1 MSALDSALWARLS
14 PLLDECLD
22 LASADRAAWLDAL
35 HLREPDLAEALAPLL
50 ARHQALED
58 SDFLA
63 SPALEAPAGLRP
75 GQRFGAYTLEREL
88 GRGGMGQVWLA
99 RRDDGQYDGQV
110 AIKRL
115 ADGLLAG
122 SGAAARFAREGRI
135 LARLA
140 HPHIA
145 RLLDAG
151 LGGEPPQPYLVLE
164 YVDGV
169 PITQHCAAGAL
180 SVEQRVRLFLQVL
193 AAVTHAH
200 QRLILHRDL
209 KPGNILVERASGAV
223 KLLDFGIAKLLE
235 DPTEGQ
241 PAATE
246 LTRLAGRAFTL
257 RYAAPEQVQGLE
269 VTTATDVYALGLLLH
284 QLLCGQAPDAGPTAH
299 SALEAMRAVV
309 ERRLP
314 RPSDA
319 ARHSAEPVLAQ
330 QARSL
335 RGDLDT
341 IVAKALQPEPSAR
354 YEHAEALAEDLR
366 RWLAHLP
373 INARPEGRLYTWG
386 RFVRRHRL
394 GVAATAAVL
403 LSLSGGA
410 GMALWKAREAQAQR
424 AQAEGLIEF
433 MLGDLRRQL
442 DPFGRL
448 DVLDPVAERALAY
461 YAAQSLDGSD
471 ADSLGRRARALHLVG
486 ELAVKRGRLDE
497 AALRFQAAAESTA
510 EQLARDPARPQRL
523 FDHAQSE
530 YWVGYAAWQ
539 RQHWP
544 EAEAAFKRYLD
555 LAQRLLA
562 SAPGLASSHAEMAYA
577 HHNLG
582 VLAVGRGRA
591 AEARR
596 QLQDARAQWQAVGR
610 LDEGWRLDE
619 AGTLGWLAEAEEA
632 DGQPARALSLQQEK
646 QSLLDTLA
654 QRQPQRADLP
664 PLQAAS
670 EAAEARLQLDLGQIG
685 PARAASLRALDTY
698 QRLASHDPD
707 NLQWQ
712 EHLGFAQLQAA
723 ETALVA
729 GDASAARPALADAR
743 LVLQRL
749 LARDPEQPVWAL
761 NLRTRILTAELQAGR
776 GAARAVAAQ
785 ALAEHLERLDRQDA
799 APEDERLRHL
809 LALASLQLAA
819 EHDHRQHPAAAA
831 AATARARRWLSGQ
844 GGGPRLAMLQAWAL
858 WRQGDA
864 PQAAQALDGLGTGTL
879 RHPLY
884 AGLRAA
890 LATSPGGPAHPLPYP
905 WSAEEPP
912 R

>member
-22 LASADRAAWLDAL
+22 LPTADRAAWLEGL
-35 HLREPDLAEALAPLL
+35 GHREPDLAEALAPLL

-63 SPALEAPAGLRP
+63 SPALDGTASLRP

-99 RRDDGQYDGQV
+99 RRDDGQYEGQV

-151 LGGEPPQPYLVLE
+151 VGGDPPQPYLVLE

-169 PITQHCAAGAL
+169 PITQHCAAEAL
-180 SVEQRVRLFLQVL
+180 SVERRVRLFLQVL
-193 AAVTHAH
+193 AAVAHAH

-209 KPGNILVERASGAV
+209 KPGNILVERGSGAV
-223 KLLDFGIAKLLE
+223 KLLDFGIAKLLD
-235 DPTEGQ
+235 DPSEGQ

-246 LTRLAGRAFTL
+246 LTRVAGRAFTL
-257 RYAAPEQVQGLE
+257 RYAAPEQVQGQE

-284 QLLCGQAPDAGPTAH
+284 QLLCGQPPDAGPTAH
-299 SALEAMRAVV
+299 SALDAMRAAV

-314 RPSDA
+314 RPSEA
-319 ARHSAEPVLAQ
+319 ARHSPEPVLSQ

-341 IVAKALQPEPSAR
+341 IVAKALQPEPAAR

-373 INARPEGRLYTWG
+373 INARPEARLYTWG

-394 GVAATAAVL
+394 GVAATVAVL
-403 LSLSGGA
+403 LSLGGGA
-410 GMALWKAREAQAQR
+410 GVALWKAREAQAQR

-442 DPFGRL
+442 APVGRL

-471 ADSLGRRARALHLVG
+471 ADSLGRRARALHLMG
-486 ELAVKRGRLDE
+486 ELADKRGHLDE
-497 AALRFQAAAESTA
+497 AAQRFRAAAESTA
-510 EQLARDPARPQRL
+510 EQLERDPDQPQRL

-539 RQHWP
+539 RQRWAD
-544 EAEAAFKRYLD
+544 AEAAFKRYLA

-582 VLAVGRGRA
+582 VLAVGRGRPD
-591 AEARR
+591 EARR
-596 QLQDARAQWQAVGR
+596 QLEDARARWQAVAR

-619 AGTLGWLAEAEEA
+619 ASTLGWLAEAEEA
-632 DGQPARALSLQQEK
+632 DGQVARALALQQEK
-646 QSLLDTLA
+646 LGLLTALGR
-654 QRQPQRADLP
+654 RQPQRADLP

-670 EAAEARLQLDLGQIG
+670 EAAEARLYLDLGQVG
-685 PARAASLRALDTY
+685 LARAAALRALDTY
-698 QRLASHDPD
+698 HRLAHHDPD

-729 GDASAARPALADAR
+729 GDASGARATLAQAR
-743 LVLQRL
+743 QVLQRL
-749 LARDPEQPVWAL
+749 LARDPDKPAWAL
-761 NLRTRILTAELQAGR
+761 HLRTRILTAELQAARGPAR
-776 GAARAVAAQ
+776 GAAAQ
-785 ALAEHLERLDRQDA
+785 ALGEHLAGLARRGP

-819 EHDHRQHPAAAA
+819 EGDRRQDPAAAA
-831 AATARARRWLSGQ
+831 AATAQARHWLSGRDA
-844 GGGPRLAMLQAWAL
+844 GPRLAMLRAWAL
-858 WRQGDA
+858 WRQGEA
-864 PQAAQALDGLGTGTL
+864 SSAKLALGTLGAGTL
-879 RHPLY
+879 QHPLY
-884 AGLRAA
+884 AALRAA
-890 LATSPGGPAHPLPYP
+890 LATGPTGHAPSLPYP